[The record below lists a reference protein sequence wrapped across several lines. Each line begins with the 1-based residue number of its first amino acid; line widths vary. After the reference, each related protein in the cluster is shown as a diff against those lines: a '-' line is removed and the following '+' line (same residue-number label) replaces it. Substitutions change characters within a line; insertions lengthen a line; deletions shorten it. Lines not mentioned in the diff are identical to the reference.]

1 MEATTIYMINKLF
14 NPINPPTFY
23 LDQCNAR
30 EDPSP
35 PPQPTHPKDAVKTFK
50 LMTICNYLADL
61 KHEAIGSIELGCPR
75 ALRKTKEALLL
86 VV

>member
-1 MEATTIYMINKLF
+1 MINKLF

-23 LDQCNAR
+23 LDQCNAQ

-35 PPQPTHPKDAVKTFK
+35 HPNPPTHPKDAVKTFK
-50 LMTICNYLADL
+50 LMIISNYLADL
-61 KHEAIGSIELGCPR
+61 KHEAIGSIELGCSR

-86 VV
+86 LV